1 LFEPNPTGAAANL
14 EQTRLEA
21 RLLSRMK
28 KLMTVMSSLAIV
40 GLGVVCAPGASAA
53 TAEVP
58 SAGVHATFT
67 RSATQAA
74 DDYLYSFRNQ
84 NSQQCAVVRGTA
96 LNAPAVQTG
105 CDRSFSD
112 QLWKFLPNP
121 DPSGSGTA
129 YQIWNYNSGQ
139 CLVVRGSA
147 PDAPAVQT
155 GCNANYADQL
165 YAIYK
170 NTAGEHYL
178 RNINSNMCLV
188 VRGTAAGSP
197 LLQTPC
203 NPTTYADQQW
213 EFV

>member
-1 LFEPNPTGAAANL
+1 MFEPDPTGAAANL
-14 EQTRLEA
+14 EQTCREA
-21 RLLSRMK
+21 RLLSRMR
-28 KLMTVMSSLAIV
+28 KLMTGMSSLAIV
-40 GLGVVCAPGASAA
+40 GLGVVFAPAASAA

-74 DDYLYSFRNQ
+74 DDYLYSFRNH

-105 CDRSFSD
+105 CDRGFSD

-121 DPSGSGTA
+121 DPTGSGTA

-139 CLVVRGSA
+139 CLVVRGTAS
-147 PDAPAVQT
+147 DAPAVQT

-165 YAIYK
+165 YAIYE
-170 NTAGEHYL
+170 NAAGEHYL

-188 VRGTAAGSP
+188 VRGTAAGTP

-203 NPTTYADQQW
+203 NPTAYVDQQW